1 MASTYTP
8 ILDIEK
14 PAAGEQQGTWGT
26 TLDTGLALLEAAIAG
41 ITDVSTTGGN
51 TTLTTNQG
59 SSNQARAA
67 MLRVRGV
74 LVANATITV
83 PDRTKCYLAMNET
96 TGAFTVSLKI
106 GSNTIEVRRGQ
117 RGLYY
122 CDGEGN
128 LDIVDGREP
137 GEVTMAMSSTPP
149 IKHLAC
155 DATPAS
161 TIGDATSGA
170 TYAGAQYRA
179 LFEILKNYAA
189 LGNAGTEV
197 FDSHNTVKLPV
208 WRDRSP
214 LAGTSAIGTQAGS
227 NSYTPAGPITV
238 DSHIL
243 DTTEI
248 PSHSHAV
255 GTLAVDSHVHGAGT
269 YAVGGH
275 THAVGTFAVDA
286 HSHAVGTLAVDSHT
300 HGAGTYAVGGHTHAA
315 GTYAISAHT
324 HDNGTL
330 AVDAHSHGAG
340 TYAVGSHSH
349 GAGTFVVTAAQ
360 EGTSVGATGG
370 SGKFYASDGS
380 RTVTGTSSAATPT
393 FSGSSATATAT
404 ISGATALATPTL
416 SGASASTVP
425 TFSGSSA
432 GATATI
438 SGSTATST
446 ATISGASASTTP
458 TFAGSSAGATATIS
472 GSTATAGTGGGH
484 VHTGSFAGTPATI
497 TMPNFSIRF
506 YIRY

>member
-106 GSNTIEVRRGQ
+106 GSNTLEVRRGQ
-117 RGLYY
+117 RALYY

-179 LFEILKNYAA
+179 LFEILKAYTA

-238 DSHIL
+238 DSHVL
-243 DTTEI
+243 TTAEI

-269 YAVGGH
+269 YAVGAH

-286 HSHAVGTLAVDSHT
+286 HSHAVGTLAVDLHSHGAGTLAVDSHT
-300 HGAGTYAVGGHTHAA
+300 HGAGTYAVGSHDHAA
-315 GTYAISAHT
+315 GTYAGTSSSDGAHT
-324 HDNGTL
+324 HTYSSGASVQRNSTL
-330 AVDAHSHGAG
+330 ATLNATADFSAGAYSTGSNGAHTH
-340 TYAVGSHSH
+340 
-349 GAGTFVVTAAQ
+349 
-360 EGTSVGATGG
+360 
-370 SGKFYASDGS
+370 
-380 RTVTGTSSAATPT
+380 TVTI
-393 FSGSSATATAT
+393 SGSS
-404 ISGATALATPTL
+404 
-416 SGASASTVP
+416 GASIP

-438 SGSTATST
+438 SGSTATATATISGSTATAT
-446 ATISGASASTTP
+446 ATISGASASTIP